1 MSSGSDQR
9 TLTGGAEDVAGT
21 MRVRRLLVVHGEG
34 RGALQVLDGE
44 GPYLVGRA
52 GGGAVEGPLALPD
65 GEVSRAH
72 ARVVWDADT
81 RSYALE
87 DAGSRNGTFLDG
99 RRVQGRQPLPPGA
112 VVRVGASLL
121 LYEDVLLPAY
131 APLEPESQGLPGP
144 SLGLGRVRAELAL
157 VAPQPMPVLV
167 LGETGVGKELVAEEL
182 HRRSG
187 RTGSFV
193 PLNCAAIS
201 PQLAESELFGH
212 TAGAFTGAQ
221 RRSDGLFVAADGGTL
236 FLDEVGEL
244 PLELQPKLL
253 RALSRGEVRPV
264 GATAPVHA
272 DVRVVAATHR
282 DLARMVAE
290 GRFRDDLLARLSGWM
305 VRIPALRERKEDVL
319 ALGRRFL
326 ARAPQPPTL
335 SADAA
340 EALLLHD
347 WPHNVRELEQ
357 VLTAAAV
364 RAGGGP
370 LRREHLPPS
379 LVERLRDRT
388 FPTPAA
394 AAGTTPMPLEV
405 LVPRDRPPS
414 RDELHTVLT
423 RLEGNMAQVADF
435 FGKDRRQVYRWAERL
450 GIDPDTY
457 RKS

>member
-1 MSSGSDQR
+1 MSNGSDQR
-9 TLTGGAEDVAGT
+9 TLTGGAEEVAGT
-21 MRVRRLLVVHGEG
+21 TRVRRLLVVHGES
-34 RGALQVLDGE
+34 RGALQVLDAE
-44 GPYLVGRA
+44 GPHVIGRA
-52 GGGAVEGPLALPD
+52 GCQVFGPLGLTD
-65 GEVSRAH
+65 GEVSRVH
-72 ARVVWDADT
+72 ARVLWDADA
-81 RSYALE
+81 RGFALE
-87 DAGSRNGTFLDG
+87 DAGSHNGTFLDG
-99 RRVQGRQPLPPGA
+99 WRVQGRLPLQPGA

-144 SLGLGRVRAELAL
+144 SLGLGRVRAEVAL

-167 LGETGVGKELVAEEL
+167 LGETGSGKELVAEEL

-187 RTGSFV
+187 RAGSFI

-221 RRSDGLFVAADGGTL
+221 KRSEGLFLAADGGTL

-244 PLELQPKLL
+244 PLDLQPKLL
-253 RALSRGEVRPV
+253 RALARGEVRPV
-264 GATAPVHA
+264 GATASLHA
-272 DVRVVAATHR
+272 NVRVIAATHR
-282 DLARMVAE
+282 DLGRMVAE
-290 GRFRDDLLARLSGWM
+290 GRFRDDLYARLSGWT
-305 VRIPALRERKEDVL
+305 VRVPPLRERKEDVL

-326 ARAPQPPTL
+326 TRAPQPPVLT
-335 SADAA
+335 ADAA

-364 RAGGGP
+364 RAGPGP
-370 LRREHLPPS
+370 LRREHLPPP
-379 LVERLRDRT
+379 LMERLRDRV
-388 FPTPAA
+388 FPTPTTAA
-394 AAGTTPMPLEV
+394 PAAPMPLEV
-405 LVPRDRPPS
+405 MVPRDRPPG

-450 GIDPDTY
+450 GIDPDSY

>member
-9 TLTGGAEDVAGT
+9 TLTGGAEDAAGT
-21 MRVRRLLVVHGEG
+21 TRVRRLLVVHGEG
-34 RGALQVLDGE
+34 RGALQVLDGA
-44 GPYLVGRA
+44 GPYLLGRA
-52 GGGAVEGPLALPD
+52 GCQVQGPLALPD
-65 GEVSRAH
+65 AEVSRAH
-72 ARVVWDADT
+72 ARVEWDAGT
-81 RSYALE
+81 QGFTLE
-87 DAGSRNGTFLDG
+87 DVGSHNGTFLDG
-99 RRVQGRQPLPPGA
+99 RRVQGRMPLQPGA

-144 SLGLGRVRAELAL
+144 SLGLGQVRAELAL

-167 LGETGVGKELVAEEL
+167 LGETGVGKELVAEEV

-187 RTGSFV
+187 RTGSFI

-212 TAGAFTGAQ
+212 AAGAFTGAQ
-221 RRSDGLFVAADGGTL
+221 RRSEGLFVAADGGTL

-244 PLELQPKLL
+244 PLDLQPKLL
-253 RALSRGEVRPV
+253 RALARGEVRPV
-264 GATAPVHA
+264 GGTSSVHPN
-272 DVRVVAATHR
+272 VRVVAATHR
-282 DLARMVAE
+282 DLGRMVSE
-290 GRFRDDLLARLSGWM
+290 GRFREDLLARLSGWT
-305 VRIPALRERKEDVL
+305 VRVPPLRERKEDVL

-326 ARAPQPPTL
+326 ARGPQAPALT
-335 SADAA
+335 ADAA

-347 WPHNVRELEQ
+347 WPYNVRELEQ

-364 RAGGGP
+364 RAGTGP
-370 LRREHLPPS
+370 LRREHLPPP
-379 LVERLRDRT
+379 LMERLRDRA
-388 FPTPAA
+388 FPTPSTPAPAA
-394 AAGTTPMPLEV
+394 PMPLEV

-414 RDELHTVLT
+414 KDELHTVLT

-450 GIDPDTY
+450 GIDPDAY

>member
-1 MSSGSDQR
+1 MSNGSDPR
-9 TLTGGAEDVAGT
+9 TLTGGAEEAAGT
-21 MRVRRLLVVHGEG
+21 TRVRRLLVVHGES
-34 RGALQVLDGE
+34 RGALQVLDAE
-44 GPYLVGRA
+44 GPHVIGRA
-52 GGGAVEGPLALPD
+52 GCQVFGPLGLTDA
-65 GEVSRAH
+65 EVSRVH
-72 ARVVWDADT
+72 ARVVWDADA
-81 RSYALE
+81 RGFALE
-87 DAGSRNGTFLDG
+87 DASSHNGTFLDG
-99 RRVQGRQPLPPGA
+99 RRVQGRLPLQPGA

-144 SLGLGRVRAELAL
+144 SLGLGRVRAEVAL
-157 VAPQPMPVLV
+157 VAPQPLPVLV
-167 LGETGVGKELVAEEL
+167 LGETGSGKELVAEEL

-187 RTGSFV
+187 RVGSFI

-221 RRSDGLFVAADGGTL
+221 KRSEGLFLAADGGTL
-236 FLDEVGEL
+236 FLDEIGEL
-244 PLELQPKLL
+244 PLDLQPKLL

-264 GATAPVHA
+264 GGTASVHA
-272 DVRVVAATHR
+272 NVRVVAATHR
-282 DLARMVAE
+282 DLGRMVAE
-290 GRFRDDLLARLSGWM
+290 GRFRDDLYARLSGWT
-305 VRIPALRERKEDVL
+305 VRVPPLRERKEDVL

-326 ARAPQPPTL
+326 SRAPQPPVLT
-335 SADAA
+335 ADAA

-364 RAGGGP
+364 RAGQGP
-370 LRREHLPPS
+370 LRREHLPPP
-379 LVERLRDRT
+379 LMERLRDRA
-388 FPTPAA
+388 FPTSTTPAPAA
-394 AAGTTPMPLEV
+394 PMPLEV
-405 LVPRDRPPS
+405 MVPRDRPPG

-450 GIDPDTY
+450 GIDPDSY